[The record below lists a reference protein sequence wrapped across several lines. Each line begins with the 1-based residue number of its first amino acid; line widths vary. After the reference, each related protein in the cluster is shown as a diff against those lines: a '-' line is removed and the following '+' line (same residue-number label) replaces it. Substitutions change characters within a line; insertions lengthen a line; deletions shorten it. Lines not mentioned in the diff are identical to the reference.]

1 MSSLIESNNADSAN
15 DESLKNDDS
24 LTPTGR
30 KKVVWTKKR
39 IVLVAF
45 FVILV
50 IISIAVLIMII
61 IDKTFLFE
69 IIRDYFLAPL
79 VRMGYWSIFLFLA
92 LMIIQSL
99 IAPIPS
105 ELVLLCGGMLYGIW
119 LGLLV
124 GVIGS
129 VLSGVVTFYIANK
142 GGRPILEATGDH
154 IGFADR
160 FVIAMD
166 KWIEKWGIWA
176 IIVGRAV
183 PVVMFDPISYAAGFS
198 NINWKQYTL
207 ATFIGSIPRSI
218 FYAFLGVKLLSGNAP
233 EYLLT
238 LTQEQFEAASG
249 QFNLIFFI
257 IFGVLILM
265 LIIASIV
272 GNRIKKKSEKVK
284 LESKTD
290 E

>member
-1 MSSLIESNNADSAN
+1 MSSSIESNNTDSIN
-15 DESLKNDDS
+15 NESLKNNDS

-92 LMIIQSL
+92 LMIVQSL
-99 IAPIPS
+99 IVPIPS

-119 LGLLV
+119 LGLIV

-129 VLSGVVTFYIANK
+129 VLSGVVTFYISNK
-142 GGRPILEATGDH
+142 GGRPILEATGDY

-160 FVIAMD
+160 FVVAMD

-183 PVVMFDPISYAAGFS
+183 PVVMFDPISYAAGIS
-198 NINWKQYTL
+198 NINWKKYTL

-233 EYLLT
+233 EYILT

-272 GNRIKKKSEKVK
+272 GNRIQKKSEKVK
-284 LESKTD
+284 LESKID

>member
-1 MSSLIESNNADSAN
+1 MSSSIESNNTDSTN
-15 DESLKNDDS
+15 DESLKNNDS
-24 LTPTGR
+24 LTSTGR

-39 IVLVAF
+39 IFLVAF

-99 IAPIPS
+99 IVPIPS

-119 LGLLV
+119 LGLIV

-129 VLSGVVTFYIANK
+129 VLSGVVTFYISNK
-142 GGRPILEATGDH
+142 GGRPILEATGDY

-160 FVIAMD
+160 FVVAMD

-183 PVVMFDPISYAAGFS
+183 PVVMFDPISYAAGIS
-198 NINWKQYTL
+198 NINWKKYTL

-218 FYAFLGVKLLSGNAP
+218 FYALLGVKLLSGNSP
-233 EYLLT
+233 EYILT

-249 QFNLIFFI
+249 QFNMIFFI

-272 GNRIKKKSEKVK
+272 GNRIQKKSEKVK
-284 LESKTD
+284 LESKID

>member
-1 MSSLIESNNADSAN
+1 MSSSIESSNTDSV
-15 DESLKNDDS
+15 DDDSLKNDDS

-50 IISIAVLIMII
+50 IISVAVLIMII

-99 IAPIPS
+99 IVPIPS

-142 GGRPILEATGDH
+142 GGRPILESTGDH

-166 KWIEKWGIWA
+166 KWIEKWGVWA

-183 PVVMFDPISYAAGFS
+183 PVVMFDPISYAAGIS
-198 NINWKQYTL
+198 NIRWKQYTL

-233 EYLLT
+233 EYILT

-249 QFNLIFFI
+249 QFNMIFFI

-265 LIIASIV
+265 LIVASIT
-272 GNRIKKKSEKVK
+272 GHIIQKKSEKVN

>member
-1 MSSLIESNNADSAN
+1 MSSSIESNNTDSIN
-15 DESLKNDDS
+15 DESLKSNDS

-50 IISIAVLIMII
+50 IISVAVLIMII

-99 IAPIPS
+99 IVPIPS

-129 VLSGVVTFYIANK
+129 VLSGVVTFYISNK
-142 GGRPILEATGDH
+142 GGRPILEATGDY
-154 IGFADR
+154 IGFADK

-166 KWIEKWGIWA
+166 KWIEKWGVWA
-176 IIVGRAV
+176 IIIGRAV
-183 PVVMFDPISYAAGFS
+183 PVVMFDPISYAAGIS
-198 NINWKQYTL
+198 NIKWKQYTL

-233 EYLLT
+233 EYILT

-272 GNRIKKKSEKVK
+272 GNRIQKKSEKVK